1 MSFSQKIH
9 FSTVKNPQKIAFYTI
24 FIKTKNTHKVLI
36 INSWNL
42 EKLRCLKFE
51 FDNEILELKFKI
63 IEPVNERIWFYNARI

>member
-1 MSFSQKIH
+1 LSFSQKIH
-9 FSTVKNPQKIAFYTI
+9 FNTVKNLQKIAIYTI

-63 IEPVNERIWFYNARI
+63 IEPVNERI

>member
-9 FSTVKNPQKIAFYTI
+9 FNTVKNLQKIAIYTI

-63 IEPVNERIWFYNARI
+63 IEPVNERI